1 MFCRLSVFPQPPIF
15 IIGVPV
21 LHPIAHRGGE
31 PTHGVTLVLL
41 STTAIRHGVCPAS
54 GKIMSKVSPPF
65 RPPLAKV
72 IVSTDRFHGVLR
84 HVHQRVPAVC
94 VIIVLTRQ
102 VMTISRSVI
111 HVIFVPHCPIKIPQI
126 KSEYNHFILL
136 SKKLQYTLFS
146 LSLVVYPQI
155 LL

>member
-1 MFCRLSVFPQPPIF
+1 MPLFCYRRYLPDKVINYCHPSRRMSCVRKNHELS
-15 IIGVPV
+15 
-21 LHPIAHRGGE
+21 L
-31 PTHGVTLVLL
+31 
-41 STTAIRHGVCPAS
+41 
-54 GKIMSKVSPPF
+54 PPF
-65 RPPLAKV
+65 RPPIAKV
-72 IVSTDRFHGVLR
+72 IVPTDRFHGVLR
-84 HVHQRVPAVC
+84 HVHQRVLTVC

-102 VMTISRSVI
+102 VMTISRVCYS
-111 HVIFVPHCPIKIPQI
+111 CYTCTTLPIKIPQI